1 MLFPILGEGQHHQWD
16 STFHMWVPYRRLN
29 YLCSQVS
36 SPEREEAASGTA
48 ERAETPPPSRAQAR
62 GGDQG
67 NQVAGGQ
74 AEWAQ
79 GSRAGCF

>member
-1 MLFPILGEGQHHQWD
+1 MLFPILGEGQCHQWA
-16 STFHMWVPYRRLN
+16 STFHMWVRYCRLG
-29 YLCSQVS
+29 YLCSQVR
-36 SPEREEAASGTA
+36 SPQWEEAASGTA
-48 ERAETPPPSRAQAR
+48 ERAEPPRAQAR

-67 NQVAGGQ
+67 NQVADGQ